1 MSDRER
7 PTVRRLDDGQVA
19 GRPRTLSIDIGGSG
33 IKMLVLDEHG
43 SPINER
49 LRRKTP
55 RPALPSAVLRTL
67 ERMIARQPDFDR
79 VSVGFPGVVRHG
91 VVRTAANL
99 GTKAWEGQ
107 ALQAVLQAIVSRPV
121 RVINDAD
128 LQGYGV
134 ITGDGVEL
142 VLTLGTGMGSALFT
156 DGHLVPNVELA
167 HHPFSRGRT
176 YEQCVSKAE
185 YRRVGERRW
194 RKRVRRIIQQ
204 LALIWNYD
212 TLFIGGGNARC
223 LSPDL
228 PANVRRFR
236 SEQGLAGGV
245 RLWDEAP
252 ASGSSRVGITTPG
265 GSPAG
270 AGGAG

>member
-1 MSDRER
+1 VSLPSPRPASETMSQREH
-7 PTVRRLDDGQVA
+7 PAIRRSEANESA
-19 GRPRTLSIDIGGSG
+19 GGPRTLSIDIGGSG
-33 IKMLVLDEHG
+33 IKMLVLDEDG
-43 SPINER
+43 SPLNER
-49 LRRKTP
+49 ARCKTP

-67 ERMIARQPDFDR
+67 EWMIERQPAFDR
-79 VSVGFPGVVRHG
+79 ISVGFPGVVRHG
-91 VVRTAANL
+91 VVHTAANL
-99 GTKAWEGQ
+99 DSKAWEGQ
-107 ALQAVLQAIVSRPV
+107 ALQAALQAVVRRPV

-134 ITGDGVEL
+134 ITGEGVEL

-167 HHPFSRGRT
+167 HHPFSGGRT

-212 TLFIGGGNARC
+212 TLYVGGGNARC
-223 LSPDL
+223 LPPDL
-228 PANVRRFR
+228 PMNVRRFR

-245 RLWDEAP
+245 RLWQ
-252 ASGSSRVGITTPG
+252 
-265 GSPAG
+265 
-270 AGGAG
+270 